1 MASSYQK
8 MLHQQAVHMAA
19 PTSPASPFNKS
30 LANRE
35 PSTHGYKRTS
45 MIWFSMSAFRPKAD
59 IGGHLN
65 DVRN

>member
-35 PSTHGYKRTS
+35 PSTHCQQGAVLYKE
-45 MIWFSMSAFRPKAD
+45 FCNNFAEDGRPWHAE
-59 IGGHLN
+59 
-65 DVRN
+65 

>member
-35 PSTHGYKRTS
+35 PSTHGQQLPKNAASTGRTHGS
-45 MIWFSMSAFRPKAD
+45 TDQPCIT
-59 IGGHLN
+59 
-65 DVRN
+65 VQ